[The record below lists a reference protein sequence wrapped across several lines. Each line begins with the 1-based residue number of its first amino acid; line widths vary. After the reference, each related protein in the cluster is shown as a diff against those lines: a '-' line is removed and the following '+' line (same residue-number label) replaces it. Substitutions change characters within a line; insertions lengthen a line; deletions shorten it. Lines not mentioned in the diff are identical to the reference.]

1 MRLQAQGLRV
11 TRAAGDAGQRLAL
24 LRPEDLRLAQ
34 DSPGADCALSGTVR
48 DVINVG
54 SHCMIHVDVTDRR
67 WWRGTAAPRPGLRAG
82 DAATLAFAATDLH
95 LIGGQS

>member
-1 MRLQAQGLRV
+1 M
-11 TRAAGDAGQRLAL
+11 
-24 LRPEDLRLAQ
+24 Q
-34 DSPGADCALSGTVR
+34 DGPGADCALSGTVR

-54 SHCMIHVDVTDRR
+54 SHCMIHVDVDGQTLVARH
-67 WWRGTAAPRPGLRAG
+67 GGAAPAGLRAG